1 MKDGKVSKPQVWVTR
16 RIPEKGLERIRD
28 FADAEVWED
37 ELPPPREVILEKV
50 RGREGLLYLLTDRID
65 AEVMDAAGPQLKV
78 ISNYAVGFDNIAVP
92 EATARG
98 ILVTNT
104 PGVLTDTTA
113 DMAWALMMATARRIV
128 EGDRFVRA
136 HRWKTWGP
144 LLLLGQD
151 VHHATL
157 GILGFGRI
165 GQAVARRAT
174 GFSMR
179 ILWHDIVRTEQMEAT
194 ARELGAEFVD
204 RDTLYAESDFLSIH
218 TQLTAETCGLIDAA
232 AFARMKRTAIVI
244 NTARGP
250 IIDSE
255 ALYTALKEGQIAGAG
270 LDVTDPE
277 PIPPDSPLLTLEN
290 LVICPH
296 IASAS
301 VATRTKMALM
311 AAENLIAGLQGQR
324 PPNLVNP
331 EALERSI
338 NHRSTQHGREKK
350 CTSDC

>member
-1 MKDGKVSKPQVWVTR
+1 MSTPPVWVTR
-16 RIPEKGLERIRD
+16 RIPEKGLEKIRGY
-28 FADAEVWED
+28 ADVEVWED

-50 RGREGLLYLLTDRID
+50 RGRQGLLCLLTDRID

-78 ISNYAVGFDNIAVP
+78 ISNYAVGFDNIAIP

-104 PGVLTDTTA
+104 PGVLTETTA

-151 VHHATL
+151 LHHATL

-165 GQAVARRAT
+165 GQAVARRAI

-179 ILWHDIVRTEQMEAT
+179 VLWHDVVRTEQMEAT

-218 TQLTAETCGLIDAA
+218 TQLTAETRGLIDAA
-232 AFARMKRTAIVI
+232 AFARMKKTAIVI

-277 PIPPDSPLLTLEN
+277 PIPDDSPLLTLEN

-311 AAENLIAGLQGQR
+311 AAENLIVGLQGQR
-324 PPNLVNP
+324 PTNLVNP
-331 EALERSI
+331 EALERSVS
-338 NHRSTQHGREKK
+338 HR
-350 CTSDC
+350 

>member
-1 MKDGKVSKPQVWVTR
+1 MSKPQVWVTR
-16 RIPEKGLERIRD
+16 QIPEKGLERLRE
-28 FADAEVWED
+28 FANVEVWED
-37 ELPPPREVILEKV
+37 ELPPPRQAIREKV
-50 RGREGLLYLLTDRID
+50 RGRGGILTLLTDRID

-78 ISNYAVGFDNIAVP
+78 ISNYAVGFDNITVP

-104 PGVLTDTTA
+104 PGVLTETTA
-113 DMAWALMMATARRIV
+113 DMAWALLLATARRIV
-128 EGDRFVRA
+128 EGDQFVRA

-165 GQAVARRAT
+165 GQAVARRAI

-179 ILWHDIVRTEQMEAT
+179 ILWHDVVRTEQMETT

-218 TQLTAETCGLIDAA
+218 TQLTAETLRLINASV
-232 AFARMKRTAIVI
+232 FARMKKTAILI

-250 IIDSE
+250 IVDSE
-255 ALYTALKEGQIAGAG
+255 ALYTALQEGQIAGAG

-277 PIPPDSPLLTLEN
+277 PIPADSPLLTLPN
-290 LVICPH
+290 LVVCPH

-301 VATRTKMALM
+301 VATRTQMAIM
-311 AAENLIAGLQGQR
+311 AAENLIAGLSGQR
-324 PPNLVNP
+324 PPHLVNP
-331 EALERSI
+331 EVLERSF
-338 NHRSTQHGREKK
+338 
-350 CTSDC
+350 

>member
-1 MKDGKVSKPQVWVTR
+1 MNSLNGLRNPKNREGKGWQTVSKPNVWVTR
-16 RIPEKGLERIRD
+16 RIPEKGLEQVRD
-28 FADAEVWED
+28 FAAAEVWED
-37 ELPPPREVILEKV
+37 ELPPAREVVLQKV
-50 RGREGLLYLLTDRID
+50 QGRDGLLPLLTDRMD
-65 AEVMDAAGPQLKV
+65 AAVMDAAGPQLKV
-78 ISNYAVGFDNIAVP
+78 ISNYAVGFDNISVP
-92 EATARG
+92 DATARG

-113 DMAWALMMATARRIV
+113 DMAWALMMSTARRIV

-151 VHHATL
+151 IYQATL

-179 ILWHDIVRTEQMEAT
+179 ILWHDVVRTEDMETT
-194 ARELGAEFVD
+194 AQELGAEFVD
-204 RDTLYAESDFLSIH
+204 PDTLFAEADFLSLH
-218 TQLTAETCGLIDAA
+218 TQLTEETQGLVNAA
-232 AFARMKRTAIVI
+232 AFAKMKRTAIVV

-250 IIDSE
+250 IIDPDD
-255 ALYTALKEGQIAGAG
+255 LYTALQEGQIGGAG

-277 PIPPDSPLLTLEN
+277 PIPTDSPLLSLDN

-301 VATRTKMALM
+301 VATRTKMATM
-311 AAENLIAGLQGQR
+311 AAQNLIAGLSGKR

-331 EALERSI
+331 EVLER
-338 NHRSTQHGREKK
+338 
-350 CTSDC
+350 

>member
-1 MKDGKVSKPQVWVTR
+1 VSKPKVWVTR
-16 RIPEKGLERIRD
+16 RIPERGLEKVLG

-50 RGREGLLYLLTDRID
+50 RGRDGLLPLLTDRID
-65 AEVMDAAGPQLKV
+65 AAVMDAAGPQLRV
-78 ISNYAVGFDNIAVP
+78 ISNYAVGFDNVSVP
-92 EATARG
+92 DATARG

-113 DMAWALMMATARRIV
+113 DMAWALMMAAARRIV

-151 VHHATL
+151 LHHATL

-165 GQAVARRAT
+165 GQAVAKRAT

-179 ILWHDIVRTEQMEAT
+179 ILWHDVVRTEPMEAT

-204 RDTLYAESDFLSIH
+204 LDTLYAESDFLSIH
-218 TQLTAETCGLIDAA
+218 TQLTEETRGMINAA
-232 AFARMKRTAIVI
+232 AFAKMKPTAIVI

-250 IIDSE
+250 IIHPDDLYV
-255 ALYTALKEGQIAGAG
+255 ALRDGQIGGAG

-277 PIPPDSPLLTLEN
+277 PIPPDSPLLTLDN
-290 LVICPH
+290 LVLCPH

-311 AAENLIAGLQGQR
+311 AAENLIAGLSGQR

-331 EALERSI
+331 EVLER
-338 NHRSTQHGREKK
+338 
-350 CTSDC
+350 

>member
-1 MKDGKVSKPQVWVTR
+1 VTR
-16 RIPEKGLERIRD
+16 RIPEKGLEKIRGY
-28 FADAEVWED
+28 ADVEVWED

-50 RGREGLLYLLTDRID
+50 RGRQGLLCLLTDRID

-78 ISNYAVGFDNIAVP
+78 ISNYAVGFDNIAIP

-104 PGVLTDTTA
+104 PGVLTETTA

-151 VHHATL
+151 LHHATL

-165 GQAVARRAT
+165 GQAVARRAI

-179 ILWHDIVRTEQMEAT
+179 VLWHDVVRTEQMEAT

-218 TQLTAETCGLIDAA
+218 TQLTAETRGLIDAA
-232 AFARMKRTAIVI
+232 AFARMKKTAIVI

-277 PIPPDSPLLTLEN
+277 PIPDDSPLLTLEN

-311 AAENLIAGLQGQR
+311 AAENLIVGLQGQR

-331 EALERSI
+331 EALERSVS
-338 NHRSTQHGREKK
+338 HR
-350 CTSDC
+350 